1 MNNVNNNL
9 VYDKL
14 LSNLNQEELMTRTQR
29 AIRRGTFR
37 SVRDLIHNIDRFVE
51 NYNTDSRPFM
61 WTANADSILA
71 KIERL
76 CKGIAGT
83 GH

>member
-1 MNNVNNNL
+1 MSTTPP
-9 VYDKL
+9 YA
-14 LSNLNQEELMTRTQR
+14 SWLNQVEIWFSIITQR

-37 SVRDLIHNIDRFVE
+37 SVPDLVAKIDTFVQH
-51 NYNTDSRPFM
+51 YNRRCHPFV
-61 WTANADSILA
+61 WTATADSILA

-76 CKGIAGT
+76 CKAIAGT